1 MSVRPVELDN
11 SGCSPERAAL
21 SPSFLPL
28 FGPVGC
34 GRPFGPNRRSSESTA
49 SCRVPPSARG
59 GHSSFRGSRGG
70 LGLNPEELVE
80 GGEELGAAEP
90 TLLDVDDGAVCIVEG
105 GHG

>member
-1 MSVRPVELDN
+1 MSPLRHEAVIPR
-11 SGCSPERAAL
+11 SGGAA
-21 SPSFLPL
+21 
-28 FGPVGC
+28 
-34 GRPFGPNRRSSESTA
+34 
-49 SCRVPPSARG
+49 
-59 GHSSFRGSRGG
+59 GG